1 MSQHPTP
8 RDGASH
14 GSSCCEAHTAHAT
27 DVSATPGPP
36 HHAPSHTHAHE
47 PTEGQAVDPVCG
59 MTVDIATA
67 KWKHEHDGHFYYFC
81 NPKCLGKFSADPERY
96 LDFEAKERAA
106 QAEADAMPSGT
117 RYTCPMHPE
126 IVQEG
131 PGLCPLCGM
140 ALEPMGI
147 PPADAGPSPELVD
160 FRRRFMVGA
169 ALTVPIVVLAMGEH
183 LGLPV
188 RRWLGPSLAQLVQ
201 LLLAAPVVLW
211 CGQPFFERG
220 VQSIRN
226 RSPNMWTLISLGV
239 AAAFLYS
246 VVATLAPG
254 LFPRALRG
262 LGGVVDVYF
271 EAAAVI
277 IVLVLLGQ
285 ILELKARE
293 RTSGALTA
301 LMSLAPRTARLVT
314 ADGTEND
321 VLLETVNVG
330 NRLRVRPGESVPVD
344 GIVLEGQ
351 SAIDEK
357 LLTGESL
364 PVDKGP
370 GDEVT
375 GGTLNKSGSFVM
387 EARRVGAETVLARIV
402 GLVAEAQRS
411 RAPIQRLADRV
422 AAWFVPAVV
431 AVALLAF
438 AGWMLFGP
446 KPAIAYAIVAAVSVL
461 IVACPCALGLATPI
475 SIMVATGRGAREGVL
490 VRSAEALETL
500 ASVDTLV
507 IDKTGTLTEGKPSL
521 TSVSP
526 RQGFDEAAVLRI
538 AASLEKGSEHPIG
551 DAIVAAAAARGL
563 PLATAQGFE
572 AVHGLGISGEV
583 EGHKVALGNLAM
595 MRKAGLSNSA
605 GEDVLAA
612 AEKETRD
619 LATGGNTALMLA
631 VDGRLAGILAV
642 ADTVKPSA
650 AGALADLRSR
660 GIDVIMATG
669 DNAVVAASVARQLG
683 IVEVHAEVLPN
694 EKSRIV
700 SELKAK
706 GRKVAFAGDGINDSP
721 ALAAADVGI
730 AMGTGADVAVE
741 SAGIT
746 LPKGDLRGIVR
757 ARALSEATLSN
768 IRQNLAF
775 AFGYNMLGVPVAAGV
790 LYPLLGMLLS
800 PMIAAAAMSLSSVS
814 VITNALRLA
823 RVRLPGNP

>member
-1 MSQHPTP
+1 MSQHTKPE
-8 RDGASH
+8 DGAPHAGACCAAHAAGAADSH
-14 GSSCCEAHTAHAT
+14 SIAATAHH
-27 DVSATPGPP
+27 GY
-36 HHAPSHTHAHE
+36 AHE
-47 PTEGQAVDPVCG
+47 PTEGQAIDPVCG
-59 MTVDIATA
+59 MTVDIGTA
-67 KWKHEHDGHFYYFC
+67 KWKTEHEGHFYFFC
-81 NPKCLGKFSADPERY
+81 NPKCLDRFTADPARY

-106 QAEADAMPSGT
+106 QAEADAMPPGT

-126 IVQEG
+126 IIQDG
-131 PGLCPLCGM
+131 PGICPLCGM

-147 PPADAGPSPELVD
+147 PPASAGPSPELVD
-160 FRRRFMVGA
+160 FRRRFIVGA
-169 ALTVPIVVLAMGEH
+169 VLTVPLVVIAMGEH

-188 RRWLGPSLAQLVQ
+188 RSSLGPSLSQLIQ

-220 VQSIRN
+220 VQSVRN
-226 RSPNMWTLISLGV
+226 QSPNMWTLISLGV
-239 AAAFLYS
+239 AAASIYS

-254 LFPRALRG
+254 VFPRAMRG
-262 LGGVVDVYF
+262 PGGVVDVYF
-271 EAAAVI
+271 ESAAVI
-277 IVLVLLGQ
+277 VVLVLLGQ

-293 RTSGALTA
+293 RTSGALSA
-301 LMSLAPRTARLVT
+301 LLSLAPKTARLIT
-314 ADGTEND
+314 ADGSESD
-321 VLLETVNVG
+321 VLLETVRPG
-330 NRLRVRPGESVPVD
+330 SRLRVRPGESVPVD
-344 GIVLEGQ
+344 GVVVEGH
-351 SAIDEK
+351 SAVDEK

-364 PVDKGP
+364 PVDKAP

-375 GGTLNKSGSFVM
+375 GGTMNKSGSFVM

-402 GLVAEAQRS
+402 GLVADAQRS
-411 RAPIQRLADRV
+411 RAPIQRLADQV

-431 AVALLAF
+431 AVAALAF

-490 VRSAEALETL
+490 VRSAETLEGL

-507 IDKTGTLTEGKPSL
+507 VDKTGTLTEGRPAL
-521 TSVSP
+521 ASVSP
-526 RQGFDEAAVLRI
+526 REGFDEASILRI

-551 DAIVAAAAARGL
+551 DAIIAAAAARGIA
-563 PLATAQGFE
+563 LAPTRGFE
-572 AVHGLGISGEV
+572 AVHGLGITGEV
-583 EGHKVALGNLAM
+583 EGRSVALGNLAM

-612 AEKETRD
+612 AEKEARE
-619 LATGGNTALMLA
+619 LAAEGRTALMLA

-642 ADTVKPSA
+642 ADTLKPSA

-660 GIDVIMATG
+660 GIEVIMATG
-669 DNAVVAASVARQLG
+669 DNAVVAESIARQLG
-683 IVEVHAEVLPN
+683 ITRVHAEVLPV

-700 SELKAK
+700 SELKAQ
-706 GRKVAFAGDGINDSP
+706 GRKVAFAGDGVNDSP

-790 LYPLLGMLLS
+790 LYPVLGVLLS

-823 RVRLPGNP
+823 TVRLPGDPAT